1 MSKFQLLRHLKIAT
15 KDNFIVNDVTK
26 LGSCL
31 LLVVSTAIF
40 TYFEALI
47 YMMLFGYFFLLIFH
61 RLNPRTHNDPN
72 STYHDFLIGILTSG

>member
-1 MSKFQLLRHLKIAT
+1 MSKFQFLRHLKIAT
-15 KDNFIVNDVTK
+15 KDYFIVNDVTK

-47 YMMLFGYFFLLIFH
+47 YIRCFL
-61 RLNPRTHNDPN
+61 
-72 STYHDFLIGILTSG
+72 GISFY